1 MRSSFLL
8 AAIAALATTV
18 SSTILQNGQA
28 RITDY
33 PNTVIDP
40 TAFAAKDWKTYPP
53 SAKELSYKGR
63 WDSKYISWW
72 S

>member
-1 MRSSFLL
+1 MMGLL
-8 AAIAALATTV
+8 FHSGVILAFASAV
-18 SSTILQNGQA
+18 FATILQNGQA

-33 PNTVIDP
+33 PDTIIDP
-40 TAFAAKDWKTYPP
+40 TGYEFKTYHP
-53 SAKELSYKGR
+53 SANELSYKGR

>member
-1 MRSSFLL
+1 MMFSLVCG
-8 AAIAALATTV
+8 AIATLA
-18 SSTILQNGQA
+18 STASGIILQNGQV

-40 TAFAAKDWKTYPP
+40 SAYKLDTYPP
-53 SAKELSYKGR
+53 SAHELSYKGR

>member
-1 MRSSFLL
+1 MKMKLSSVVT
-8 AAIAALATTV
+8 ALASVV
-18 SSTILQNGQA
+18 SATILQNDQV

-33 PNTVIDP
+33 PDTVIDP
-40 TAFAAKDWKTYPP
+40 VGYTFETYSP
-53 SAKELSYKGR
+53 STHEISYKGR

>member
-1 MRSSFLL
+1 MKLSSVCRAIVVL
-8 AAIAALATTV
+8 ASVA
-18 SSTILQNGQA
+18 SGTILQNGQP

-33 PNTVIDP
+33 PNTMIDP
-40 TAFAAKDWKTYPP
+40 AEYAFQTYLPGVP
-53 SAKELSYKGR
+53 EISYKGR

>member
-1 MRSSFLL
+1 MKMKLSSIYSVVVVFAS
-8 AAIAALATTV
+8 AASA
-18 SSTILQNGQA
+18 TILQNGQV

-33 PNTVIDP
+33 PKTVIES
-40 TAFAAKDWKTYPP
+40 TVYAFETYPP
-53 SAKELSYKGR
+53 SAHEISYKGR